1 MTENVVWQ
9 GLSVTKERRYEVTG
23 HKACILWFT
32 GLSGSGKSTLANA
45 VEESLHREGRLTYLL
60 DGDNIRHGL
69 NRDLGFST
77 EDRMENIRRIG
88 EVARLFCDAGLI
100 VLTSFISPFQ
110 KDRDQVRSLVGRGEF
125 VEIFVTCSL
134 DTCEKRDPKGMY
146 KKARAGEIREF
157 TGIDSPYEEPE
168 NPEIVIN
175 TEEQTVEDSLDK
187 IITYLKE
194 RGIIG

>member
-110 KDRDQVRSLVGRGEF
+110 KDRDQVRSLVERGEF

>member
-9 GLSVTKERRYEVTG
+9 GLAVTKERRYEVTG

-45 VEESLHREGRLTYLL
+45 VEEALYRQGRLTYLL
-60 DGDNIRHGL
+60 DGDNVRHGL
-69 NRDLGFST
+69 NCDLGFSAD
-77 EDRMENIRRIG
+77 DRTENIRRVG

-125 VEIFVTCSL
+125 VEIFVKCSL

-146 KKARAGEIREF
+146 QKARAGEIKEF
-157 TGIDSPYEEPE
+157 TGLDSPYEEPE
-168 NPEIVIN
+168 NPELTVD
-175 TEEQTVEDSLDK
+175 TEKLSLDESTELV
-187 IITYLKE
+187 ITYLTDL
-194 RGIIG
+194 GITL

>member
-125 VEIFVTCSL
+125 VEIFVKCSL

>member
-1 MTENVVWQ
+1 VTENVVWQ

-110 KDRDQVRSLVGRGEF
+110 KDRDQVRSLVERGEF

>member
-1 MTENVVWQ
+1 M
-9 GLSVTKERRYEVTG
+9 
-23 HKACILWFT
+23 
-32 GLSGSGKSTLANA
+32 
-45 VEESLHREGRLTYLL
+45 HREGRLTYLL

-110 KDRDQVRSLVGRGEF
+110 KDRDQVRSLVERGEF